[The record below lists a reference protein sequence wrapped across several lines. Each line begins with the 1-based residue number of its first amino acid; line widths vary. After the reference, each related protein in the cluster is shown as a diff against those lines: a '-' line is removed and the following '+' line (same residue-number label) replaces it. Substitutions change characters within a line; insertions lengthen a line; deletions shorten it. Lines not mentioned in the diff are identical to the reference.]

1 MAEKGS
7 LTLKKKTSK
16 VLTQTLCSVMHHTWC
31 IFRGQMDSGAP
42 RQATAAS
49 VSHALCHVVNWFGM

>member
-16 VLTQTLCSVMHHTWC
+16 VLTQTLCSAVHQALCMLL
-31 IFRGQMDSGAP
+31 GQMNSDVP
-42 RQATAAS
+42 R
-49 VSHALCHVVNWFGM
+49 